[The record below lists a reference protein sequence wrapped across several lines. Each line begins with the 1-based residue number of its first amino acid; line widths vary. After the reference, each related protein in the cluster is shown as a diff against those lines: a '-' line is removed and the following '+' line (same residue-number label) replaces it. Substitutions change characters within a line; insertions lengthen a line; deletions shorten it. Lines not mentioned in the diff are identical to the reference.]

1 EFSALP
7 KSSFLKVSYVEGDME
22 KEGLGLSK
30 EDRQFLLSSHISVVF
45 HIAASLALREP
56 LAKCVKTN
64 AMPVIELIGLCEE
77 MPELK

>member
-1 EFSALP
+1 
-7 KSSFLKVSYVEGDME
+7 ME

-77 MPELK
+77 MPELKVNK